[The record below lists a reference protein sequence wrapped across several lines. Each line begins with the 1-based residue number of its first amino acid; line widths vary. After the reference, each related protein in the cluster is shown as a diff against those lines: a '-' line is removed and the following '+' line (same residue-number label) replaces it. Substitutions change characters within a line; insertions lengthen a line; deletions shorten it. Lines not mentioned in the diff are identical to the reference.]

1 MPAWGQFQRFLVAV
15 HLYLGLVLC
24 LFFAVWFVTGIVMM
38 YYTWPD
44 FRQVER
50 QALAETI
57 PWDRMTID
65 PATATAAAGWD
76 HLPLAQARIGAVL
89 GRPVMRALPRGEH
102 WRAIHLD
109 DGSEV
114 SLSGEDAQKVAEHV
128 SPGKWALT
136 DFEWEGSSMQAGY
149 AGGLKDYDRV
159 HFFTAGDGT
168 GRQLVVSAATGEPLL
183 LAGRFFPLAFVAGP
197 GLHYFMIK
205 GIRQHDAFWHDLMH
219 TSATLATIAS
229 LTGLTLGLLF
239 FRWKAVLHNPR
250 RALPYVNGW
259 MWWHHALGLLFG
271 FVTLTWSISG
281 FLSFNPIGYFSFGV
295 DAKGI
300 ERFRGGTLAAA
311 EFQHIKALSSV
322 APQAREVDLA
332 VFENQAHGR
341 VWNGGPKPTR
351 WSLGAEGIWTPA
363 KRLGAERVQTALQR
377 LYPGV
382 TLSKLDLLESGDA
395 YYYERAE
402 KRRWKSFPVY
412 RATLEGS
419 TATTMY
425 LEPATGEIFLTQSAG
440 SKMRRWLYQGLHS
453 FDYTPFVV
461 RPFWDVLMIT
471 LLLGGFSLSV
481 SGVVLSWRW
490 LAKRFS
496 APVGFDTTTPTP
508 FFRLDRRRGR
518 FVNPACLHDERGP
531 ND

>member
-1 MPAWGQFQRFLVAV
+1 MTPPTPVTRVPTLVPTWSQLKRFLVAV

-50 QALAETI
+50 QAFAETI
-57 PWDRMTID
+57 PWERVRLD
-65 PATATAAAGWD
+65 PSAATAAAGWD
-76 HLPLAQARIGAVL
+76 RLPLAQARIGAVL
-89 GRPVMRALPRGEH
+89 GRPVMRALPRGH
-102 WRAIHLD
+102 RWRAIYLD

-114 SLSGEDAQKVAEHV
+114 ALNSQDARRVAERV
-128 SPGKWALT
+128 SPGKWTLT

-205 GIRQHDAFWHDLMH
+205 AIRQHDGFWHDLMH
-219 TSATLATIAS
+219 TSAALACVAS
-229 LTGLTLGLLF
+229 LTGLILGLVF
-239 FRWKAVLHNPR
+239 VRWKAVPNNPR
-250 RALPYVNGW
+250 WALPYVNGW

-271 FVTLTWSISG
+271 LVTLTWSISG
-281 FLSFNPIGYFSFGV
+281 LLSFNPFSSLSFGV
-295 DAKGI
+295 DPHGLD
-300 ERFRGGTLAAA
+300 RFRGGALSAAA
-311 EFQHIKALSSV
+311 FTNVGTLSHID
-322 APQAREVDLA
+322 PRAREVDLA
-332 VFENQAHGR
+332 VFEHQAHGR
-341 VWNGGPKPTR
+341 IWNGGPTPTR
-351 WSLGAEGIWTPA
+351 WSQTSDGTWTPA
-363 KRLGAERVQTALQR
+363 TRLGTHRVSTALQR

-382 TLSKLDLLESGDA
+382 TLTKLDVLEQGDA

-402 KRRWKSFPVY
+402 KRRWRSLPVY

-419 TATTMY
+419 AATTMY
-425 LEPATGEIFLTQSAG
+425 LEPTSGEVFLTQSTG
-440 SKMRRWLYQGLHS
+440 SRMRRWLYQGLHS
-453 FDYTPFVV
+453 FDYHPFVV

-490 LAKRFS
+490 LVRTVVRS
-496 APVGFDTTTPTP
+496 PQSP
-508 FFRLDRRRGR
+508 FRARPRSSDSTAEATG
-518 FVNPACLHDERGP
+518 
-531 ND
+531 